1 MAGDVERT
9 APRYPHR
16 FEGQHRHRRQSSRP
30 RADMVSRWTR
40 ICFYT
45 SLNRRPFLWPFHV
58 KGIDF
63 PRTDIPREQR
73 RVVWAKAEPSD
84 KCSHS
89 HPSHTLYVN
98 DVFDFTIAQPK
109 AGDGLDTAITLFPKM
124 SKIYVLSV
132 ARPCRV
138 DHLRAKC
145 LRPLLCRHI
154 IQHQFSRNS
163 GRSSNEFTV
172 RRPLRAKESIGTR
185 HGRDAL

>member
-1 MAGDVERT
+1 
-9 APRYPHR
+9 
-16 FEGQHRHRRQSSRP
+16 
-30 RADMVSRWTR
+30 MVFRWTR

-45 SLNRRPFLWPFHV
+45 SLNRRRFLWPFHV

-89 HPSHTLYVN
+89 HPSHTLYVD

-132 ARPCRV
+132 A
-138 DHLRAKC
+138 
-145 LRPLLCRHI
+145 
-154 IQHQFSRNS
+154 
-163 GRSSNEFTV
+163 
-172 RRPLRAKESIGTR
+172 
-185 HGRDAL
+185 